1 MEERV
6 LLAEKRLEDIEDIMS
21 RLTLQLSGD
30 GSDLSPGVVGILY
43 NHTEQIQEQGARL
56 GRIERTVDRFRWTL
70 AGASAVGGLLGGG
83 LVFLI
88 SQLVASTTS
97 L

>member
-1 MEERV
+1 MLLVER
-6 LLAEKRLEDIEDIMS
+6 RLEDIEGILG
-21 RLTLQLSGD
+21 RLTAQLSGD
-30 GSDLSPGVVGILY
+30 GSDLSPGVVGILLS
-43 NHTEQIQEQGARL
+43 HTDQLRTQEGRL
-56 GRIERTVDRFRWTL
+56 GRMERTVDRFRWTL

-88 SQLVASTTS
+88 SQLVEAAP